1 MEPTLTETLET
12 KEKFIP
18 LLEHFVKKSI
28 DEQYLNS
35 NDPSS
40 LSYPVFYEAF
50 LPGVA
55 ERNANNIYE
64 YSQSPIEKIFLSS
77 LLLLFIKSGMPCLH
91 ITEPAPDVEA
101 YMHYYR
107 TNHLS
112 IMQLI
117 ESYKE
122 VSGDIELERFDEA
135 LLEKKR
141 TGAFTGDQVTEI
153 QVHHS
158 IIRHFEWNSYHLVVQ
173 AGFPHIKVNGRSI
186 RCDLLIWVPGDE
198 NVKII
203 VECDGFAFHNSKNSF
218 ENDRARDRQ
227 LQLHGY
233 RVIRFPGSEINRDPS
248 KVSSELFDLLEAL
261 DQDHR
266 KSRVL

>member
-1 MEPTLTETLET
+1 MEPTLTETLEA

-18 LLEHFVKKSI
+18 LLKNFVKRSI
-28 DEQYLNS
+28 NEQYLNS
-35 NDPSS
+35 DDPSS
-40 LSYPVFYEAF
+40 LSYPTFYEAF
-50 LPGVA
+50 LPGIA

-64 YSQSPIEKIFLSS
+64 YSHSPIERVFLSS

-91 ITEPAPDVEA
+91 ITEPAADVEA

-107 TNHLS
+107 KNHLS

-122 VSGDIELERFDEA
+122 VSGDRELEHFDEA

-141 TGAFTGDQVTEI
+141 KGVFTEDQVTEI

-158 IIRHFEWNSYHLVVQ
+158 IVRHFEWNSYHLIPQ
-173 AGFPHIKVNGRSI
+173 AGFPHIKVDGRSI

-198 NVKII
+198 SVKII
-203 VECDGFAFHNSKNSF
+203 VECDGFAFHNSKSAF
-218 ENDRARDRQ
+218 DNDRARDRQ
-227 LQLHGY
+227 LQLYGY
-233 RVIRFPGSEINRDPS
+233 RVIRFSGSQINRDPS
-248 KVSSELFDLLEAL
+248 KISSEIFDLLAAL
-261 DQDHR
+261 DQNHQEN
-266 KSRVL
+266 RVL